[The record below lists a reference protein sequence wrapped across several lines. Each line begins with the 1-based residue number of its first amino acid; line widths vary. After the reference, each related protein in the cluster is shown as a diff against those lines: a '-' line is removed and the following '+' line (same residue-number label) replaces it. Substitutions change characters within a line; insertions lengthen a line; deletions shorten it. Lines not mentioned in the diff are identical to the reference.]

1 MERKLLTIFK
11 DICETNDKLIEKVDE
26 IQPMCFLIS
35 KKNKIIPFP
44 IGFKNQEEKIELRN
58 KLKKLL
64 SIATM
69 KGYILIQDTK
79 ITMYDTKKKN
89 AKPEVKDCILR
100 SLYTPKE
107 NRIDMVIYEDKKI
120 TKREKMIDRKDGKK
134 IMQSEWD
141 LWGEGVKSSKKNRDA
156 YHKFKMENKK
166 LYDRVVEPFEDY
178 TRIYSDG
185 KKKESE
191 NIIFAYQFDHE
202 KFIIRYYITDEFKE
216 ESEKKGF
223 NIFSIFK
230 MADYK
235 LIQINKEEEEI

>member
-134 IMQSEWD
+134 IMQSKWD

-178 TRIYSDG
+178 DRFTS
-185 KKKESE
+185 KETKDL
-191 NIIFAYQFDHE
+191 IFAYKFNHE
-202 KFIIRYYITDEFKE
+202 NLTIKYYITDEFRE
-216 ESEKKGF
+216 
-223 NIFSIFK
+223 
-230 MADYK
+230 
-235 LIQINKEEEEI
+235 NKEAMQVFKIMKMSGYKMIQLNKDEEEI